1 MTMTPP
7 SAKGL
12 PVGGLATAV
21 PTWRLCSQRLVDAAS
36 EQLLNLLDLRPS
48 CDTTHLYDPIL
59 HCSKNVARGND
70 GTVEDVTVPRRADLC
85 FSVTPMDTKRGRSY
99 GSKLHWAG
107 LALDLDR
114 NELSAGDLAMN
125 QAERCTTSP
134 WTVYFILLGLPLMP
148 Q

>member
-48 CDTTHLYDPIL
+48 CDTTQLYDPIL

-70 GTVEDVTVPRRADLC
+70 GTVEDVTVTRRADLC

-99 GSKLHWAG
+99 GSKLHLPG

-114 NELSAGDLAMN
+114 NELSAGIW
-125 QAERCTTSP
+125 P
-134 WTVYFILLGLPLMP
+134 
-148 Q
+148 